1 MKSGSIFA
9 VFALTSALL
18 LPETGAQAA
27 DPTPNELSSQKDKV
41 SYSIGMSVGRNL
53 KRGGYDVNVDTLAEA
68 IKDILSGKEPKLT
81 DTQSQE
87 IMTAYTKE
95 LRQKQEEDR
104 VKLAEKNKK
113 AGEEFLAE
121 NKKKP
126 DIKTRMVTLPDGT
139 AAEMQYKIIAEG
151 SGPSPNSNDIV
162 TVNYKGTLING
173 KEFDSTAKHGG
184 QPLKRAANSL
194 IRGWTE
200 ALLMMKPGAK
210 WEIFVPSTLAYRDM
224 PAGNDIEPGSTL
236 IFEME
241 LVSFEPAPP
250 PAQPQPLTSDII
262 RVPSAEELKKGAKI
276 EVLKPEDVEKAKAE
290 AAKQGSNSPSQGG
303 GGAKKP

>member
-1 MKSGSIFA
+1 MKSGSIST
-9 VFALTSALL
+9 VFSLASALL
-18 LPETGAQAA
+18 VTAPPARAA
-27 DPTPNELSSQKDKV
+27 DTTALQSQKDKV

-53 KRGGYDVNVDTLAEA
+53 KRGAYDVNVDVLAEG

-81 DTQSQE
+81 DQQSQE
-87 IMTAYTKE
+87 IMTAYEKE
-95 LRQKQEEDR
+95 RRQKQEEDR
-104 VKLAEKNKK
+104 LKVSEKNKK

-126 DIKTRMVTLPDGT
+126 GVKTKMITLSDGT
-139 AAEMQYKIIAEG
+139 SAEMQYKIVAEG
-151 SGPSPNSNDIV
+151 SGPSPSTNDIV

-200 ALLMMKPGAK
+200 ALTMMKPGAK
-210 WEIFVPSTLAYRDM
+210 WEIYLPSTLAYRDQ

-236 IFEME
+236 VFEME

-262 RVPSAEELKKGAKI
+262 RVPSADELKKGAKI

-290 AAKQGSNSPSQGG
+290 AAKQGTNKSTGG
-303 GGAKKP
+303 DAKKP